1 MQQQEYCSLKSNL
14 STFAVG
20 LGRLLCYW
28 WLAELMV
35 HLMYMH
41 AIYSSDSLLRAVS
54 CWTLG
59 NWRFLSVQ
67 PASGGSFSLRR
78 DWGTQGAVALSKHS
92 PLNFFPFIFS
102 NLVPPVAEVMPG

>member
-14 STFAVG
+14 SAFALG

-41 AIYSSDSLLRAVS
+41 AIYSSAPLLRAVS

-59 NWRFLSVQ
+59 NCGNDCREKEHQEF
-67 PASGGSFSLRR
+67 AS
-78 DWGTQGAVALSKHS
+78 
-92 PLNFFPFIFS
+92 
-102 NLVPPVAEVMPG
+102 E

>member
-14 STFAVG
+14 SAFAVG

-41 AIYSSDSLLRAVS
+41 AIYSSASLLRAVS

-59 NWRFLSVQ
+59 NAGDYC
-67 PASGGSFSLRR
+67 P
-78 DWGTQGAVALSKHS
+78 
-92 PLNFFPFIFS
+92 
-102 NLVPPVAEVMPG
+102 